1 MSELLVR
8 LGLAVFGLDVT
19 VTGAP
24 VGRDT
29 LAPAALGP
37 YRILRLLGEGGMGL
51 VYLAE
56 QTEPIRR
63 EVALKVIK
71 PGIDSASAGAL
82 RVRAPGARA
91 A

>member
-1 MSELLVR
+1 M
-8 LGLAVFGLDVT
+8 
-19 VTGAP
+19 
-24 VGRDT
+24 GRDT

-71 PGIDSASAGAL
+71 PGISSSHVLARFESERQAL
-82 RVRAPGARA
+82 ALLHHPGIA
-91 A
+91 AISRCRHHA